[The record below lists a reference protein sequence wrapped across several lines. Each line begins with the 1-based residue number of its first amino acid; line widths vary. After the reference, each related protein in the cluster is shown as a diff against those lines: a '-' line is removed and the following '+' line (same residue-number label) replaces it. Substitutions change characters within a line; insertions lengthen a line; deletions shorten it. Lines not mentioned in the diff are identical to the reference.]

1 MGGPALAAA
10 LSARPGLSCQN
21 QGGSGPQ
28 RMSMRNVIVASH
40 KSQWPLSVEGV
51 EVITPREY
59 LTGKSYAECTSM
71 RVFNLCRSY
80 RYQTM
85 GYYVSLLAEARGHR
99 VMPDVTTLQDCRF
112 QTLTRAVADD
122 VEELIQHSLRHV
134 HGNRFELNIY
144 FGEATMPRYRQLA
157 HRIYSLFEAP
167 LLRVTF
173 ERTDEWIIQQVAPLP
188 FTRVPPDD
196 HPIILSFA
204 EKFFSK
210 KAFRRSRQH
219 HYAYDLAILTNPE
232 EAAPP
237 SDPAA
242 LQNFVQ
248 AANRAGFYAELIT
261 RDDYSRLAEFDALF
275 IRETTAVNHH
285 TYRFARRAHA
295 EGLVVIDDPWSIL
308 RCTNKVYL
316 AEMLSRARIPCPK
329 TVVLHSS
336 DGVQRIV
343 DRWQLGYPSVLKQPD
358 SAFSLGVKKVKSP
371 EQLATVLHE
380 FFETSDLVIAQE
392 YVESQFDWRV
402 GVLGR
407 KPLYACKYYMAAGHW
422 QIYNWQETS
431 GNQSGSYD
439 TLPVEDVPPKVIDM
453 ALRAANAVGDGF
465 YGVDLKQIGQRVV
478 VIEVND
484 NPSIDSEV
492 EDQVLGDA
500 LYDRIMLFF
509 RQKIEEARSGAA
521 ANGDRRHG
529 LRQGLAIANGTSL
542 GGAVPGTLGL
552 PDLNPT
558 LPDDFTALAQEPA
571 PLAAARR

>member
-1 MGGPALAAA
+1 
-10 LSARPGLSCQN
+10 
-21 QGGSGPQ
+21 
-28 RMSMRNVIVASH
+28 MRNVIVASH
-40 KSQWPLSVEGV
+40 KSQWPLSVGGV
-51 EVITPREY
+51 EVISPREY

-80 RYQTM
+80 RYQSV

-99 VMPDVTTLQDCRF
+99 VMPDVTTLQDFRF

-122 VEELIQHSLRHV
+122 LEELIQHSLRHV
-134 HGNRFELNIY
+134 HGHRFELHIY
-144 FGEATMPRYRQLA
+144 FGEATLPRYRQLA
-157 HRIYSLFEAP
+157 HRLYSLFEAP
-167 LLRVTF
+167 LLKVTF
-173 ERTDEWIIQQVAPLP
+173 EKTDEWSIQQVSPLP

-196 HPIILSFA
+196 HPMVLEFA

-210 KAFRRSRQH
+210 KAFRRSRQQ
-219 HYAYDLAILTNPE
+219 HYAYDLAILTNPH

-237 SDPAA
+237 SDAEA
-242 LQNFVQ
+242 LQRFMQ
-248 AANRAGFYAELIT
+248 AAERAGFNAELIT

-316 AEMLSRARIPCPK
+316 AEMLARARIPCPK
-329 TVVLHSS
+329 TVVLHSC

-371 EQLATVLHE
+371 EQLASVLHE

-402 GVLGR
+402 GILGR
-407 KPLYACKYYMAAGHW
+407 KPLRRKYYMAAGHW
-422 QIYNWQETS
+422 QIYNWQEPS
-431 GNQSGSYD
+431 AANQSGGYE
-439 TLPVEDVPPKVIDM
+439 TLAVEDVPAKVLEM
-453 ALRAANAVGDGF
+453 ATRAANAVGDGL
-465 YGVDLKQIGQRVV
+465 YGVDLKQIGNRVV

-484 NPSIDSEV
+484 NPSIDSDV
-492 EDQVLGDA
+492 EDLVLGDE
-500 LYDRIMLFF
+500 LYDRIMRFF
-509 RQKIEEARSGAA
+509 RHKIDEARSGAA
-521 ANGDRRHG
+521 ANGERKSG
-529 LRQGLAIANGTSL
+529 LRHALSIANGTSQSADN
-542 GGAVPGTLGL
+542 AVALNGVPPEFTGT
-552 PDLNPT
+552 
-558 LPDDFTALAQEPA
+558 AAQIDTRI
-571 PLAAARR
+571 AAARR

>member
-1 MGGPALAAA
+1 
-10 LSARPGLSCQN
+10 
-21 QGGSGPQ
+21 
-28 RMSMRNVIVASH
+28 MRNVIVASH
-40 KSQWPLSVEGV
+40 KSQWPLSVGGV
-51 EVITPREY
+51 DVITPREY
-59 LTGKSYAECTSM
+59 LTGKTYAECTSM

-122 VEELIQHSLRHV
+122 VDELIQHSLRHV
-134 HGNRFELNIY
+134 HSNRFELNIY
-144 FGEATMPRYRQLA
+144 FGEATMPRYRHLA
-157 HRIYSLFEAP
+157 HRLYGLFEAP
-167 LLRVTF
+167 LLKVTF
-173 ERTDEWIIQQVAPLP
+173 EKAEDWAIQQVSPLP

-196 HPIILSFA
+196 HPMVLSFA

-210 KAFRRSRQH
+210 KAFRRSRQQ
-219 HYAYDLAILTNPE
+219 HYPYDLAILANPQ

-237 SDPAA
+237 SDADA
-242 LQNFVQ
+242 LQRFIQ
-248 AANRAGFYAELIT
+248 AANRAGFNAELIT

-316 AEMLSRARIPCPK
+316 AEMLARARIPCPK

-343 DRWQLGYPSVLKQPD
+343 DRWQLGYPAVLKQPD
-358 SAFSLGVKKVKSP
+358 SAFSLGVKKVKNP
-371 EQLATVLHE
+371 EQLATLLHE

-392 YVESQFDWRV
+392 FVESQFDWRV

-422 QIYNWQETS
+422 QIYNWQTPTTGNLSGRYET
-431 GNQSGSYD
+431 
-439 TLPVEDVPPKVIDM
+439 LAVEEVPPKVLEM

-465 YGVDLKQIGQRVV
+465 YGVDLKQIGSRVI

-484 NPSIDSEV
+484 NPSVDGDV
-492 EDQVLGDA
+492 EDQVLGDE
-500 LYDRIMLFF
+500 LYDRIMRFF
-509 RQKIEEARSGAA
+509 RRKIEEARSEGSNAERRPA
-521 ANGDRRHG
+521 GRHG
-529 LRQGLAIANGTSL
+529 LSIASGTTHS
-542 GGAVPGTLGL
+542 GVT
-552 PDLNPT
+552 
-558 LPDDFTALAQEPA
+558 
-571 PLAAARR
+571 AAAESGVSPDFEPSATAAPEAPPIAASPR

>member
-1 MGGPALAAA
+1 
-10 LSARPGLSCQN
+10 
-21 QGGSGPQ
+21 
-28 RMSMRNVIVASH
+28 MRNVIVASH

-51 EVITPREY
+51 EVISPREY

-80 RYQTM
+80 RYQSM

-134 HGNRFELNIY
+134 HSNRFELNIY
-144 FGEATMPRYRQLA
+144 FGEATIARYRQLA
-157 HRIYSLFEAP
+157 HQLYSLFEAP
-167 LLRVTF
+167 LLKVTF
-173 ERTDEWIIQQVAPLP
+173 ERTDEWTIQQVSPLP

-196 HPIILSFA
+196 HPMVLAFA

-210 KAFRRSRQH
+210 KAFRRSRQQ
-219 HYAYDLAILTNPE
+219 HYAYDLAILSNPH

-237 SDPAA
+237 SDAEA
-242 LQNFVQ
+242 LQKFMQ
-248 AANRAGFYAELIT
+248 AAERAGFNAELIT

-308 RCTNKVYL
+308 RCTNKVFL

-371 EQLATVLHE
+371 EQLASVLHE

-392 YVESQFDWRV
+392 FVESQFDWRV

-431 GNQSGSYD
+431 ADNQSGRYE
-439 TLPVEDVPPKVIDM
+439 TLAVENVPPKVLEM
-453 ALRAANAVGDGF
+453 AMRAANAVGDGF
-465 YGVDLKQIGQRVV
+465 YGVDLKQIGNRVV

-484 NPSIDSEV
+484 NPSIDSDV
-492 EDQVLGDA
+492 EDLVLGDE
-500 LYDRIMLFF
+500 LYDRIMRFF
-509 RQKIEEARSGAA
+509 RHKIDEARSGAA
-521 ANGDRRHG
+521 NGERRTAPRHG
-529 LRQGLAIANGTSL
+529 LSIANGTSHSAEN
-542 GGAVPGTLGL
+542 GVSANGTPAEFAG
-552 PDLNPT
+552 T
-558 LPDDFTALAQEPA
+558 VAQMDTRVV
-571 PLAAARR
+571 AARR

>member
-1 MGGPALAAA
+1 
-10 LSARPGLSCQN
+10 
-21 QGGSGPQ
+21 
-28 RMSMRNVIVASH
+28 MRNVIVASH

-80 RYQTM
+80 RYQTV

-134 HGNRFELNIY
+134 HGSRFELNIY
-144 FGEATMPRYRQLA
+144 FGEATIPRYRQLA
-157 HRIYSLFEAP
+157 HRLYSLFEAP
-167 LLRVTF
+167 LLKVTF
-173 ERTDEWIIQQVAPLP
+173 EKTDEWTIQQVSPLP
-188 FTRVPPDD
+188 FTRVLPDD
-196 HPIILSFA
+196 HPMVLAFA

-210 KAFRRSRQH
+210 KTLRRNRQH
-219 HYAYDLAILTNPE
+219 HYPYDLAILVNPQE
-232 EAAPP
+232 TAPP
-237 SDPAA
+237 SDKDA
-242 LQNFVQ
+242 LQEFVQ
-248 AANRAGFYAELIT
+248 AANRAGFNAELIT
-261 RDDYSRLAEFDALF
+261 REDYSRLAEFDALL

-295 EGLVVIDDPWSIL
+295 EGLIVVDDPWSIL

-316 AEMLSRARIPCPK
+316 AEMLARAKIPCPK
-329 TVVLHSS
+329 TIVLHSS

-371 EQLATVLHE
+371 EQLAVVLHE

-392 YVESQFDWRV
+392 FVESQFDWRV

-407 KPLYACKYYMAAGHW
+407 KPLYACKYYMAKGHW
-422 QIYNWQETS
+422 QIYNWQEATA
-431 GNQSGSYD
+431 GNQSGKYE
-439 TLPVEDVPPKVIDM
+439 TLAVEDVPPKVIEM
-453 ALRAANAVGDGF
+453 AVRASSAVGDGF
-465 YGVDLKQIGQRVV
+465 YGVDLKQIGDRVV

-484 NPSIDSEV
+484 NPSIDHEV
-492 EDQVLGDA
+492 EDLVLGDA
-500 LYDRIMLFF
+500 LYDRIMRFF
-509 RQKIEEARSGAA
+509 RQKIEEARSPAS
-521 ANGDRRHG
+521 ANGERKTG
-529 LRQGLAIANGTSL
+529 LRQALAIANGTSHSGVGVAPGTAL
-542 GGAVPGTLGL
+542 PVDFSGMPQPESEIGAV
-552 PDLNPT
+552 
-558 LPDDFTALAQEPA
+558 
-571 PLAAARR
+571 RRR